1 SSNGKL
7 PEKEIKYVFC
17 KLKILPLAGL
27 KQISFYVVK
36 TSYFFAFSAL
46 LWLVFVI
53 LLIAIKL
60 LIH

>member
-1 SSNGKL
+1 
-7 PEKEIKYVFC
+7 
-17 KLKILPLAGL
+17 LKILPLAGL

-60 LIH
+60 LIY